1 MAERALIPNPE
12 DEIPFSNAPND
23 LRFPKDSKWA
33 WIVCVCS
40 WMTQVLILGILHAFG
55 VFFVEFIEDFKT
67 TKGTAAWVGSVAYGL
82 SMAVGPFVS
91 MLVEKFGRRPVMM
104 AGGTLCAVAIL
115 SSSFVTSFSTL
126 FFSFS
131 VIYGIGAGMAITPTM
146 TIGQEYFDKYASIS
160 VGIMTAGS
168 STGTLIT
175 APLAQAL
182 VRSIGWRN
190 TFRFFSGTCTL
201 TVLCNILIRPING
214 RQKTPIQKIRA
225 SPLRRLMEELKL
237 WKNRVFV
244 VWTAAV
250 TCVMFGY
257 YIPYVHL
264 VSYAVDNGISQEQG
278 SMLVMILGAVTATG
292 RILFGKIV
300 QYGFLDRVHMH
311 QLSMVITGAGT
322 MLLPLITSF
331 GGLAAY
337 VIVIGLVD
345 GCYVVLLPLL
355 TCSLVG
361 SDKAVLA
368 WGFLIGTSSITFT
381 LGPPVAG
388 FMYDAFGSYNV
399 AFHVAG
405 IPVLAGALIL
415 FLIPWAQRTS
425 QSSNIIKVISMAQVQ
440 DQEEESIVDFTT
452 LSKCSSVFDVED
464 SPPAQANAVSLN
476 DLDLDA
482 LYFSDINQVTVV
494 PKSPG
499 GRRALREVDFALS
512 ALHKSDQ
519 VLSKM
524 LGGGRKGHVQRREIP
539 SQSTTMRSPS
549 SSAAKGSFRKSDVIN
564 ITSSSPSNRRTKAN
578 SRDSSD
584 KAEKRFDDVGV
595 QADLI
600 SVDSQRVSPA
610 YSRRSGV
617 GSGASINP
625 FNPTASVLYQAI
637 LALEHQQQLQNA
649 SNTMSESG
657 RASMT
662 SGNQPTT
669 PLLEEF
675 VMEQLE
681 RLRDTLRSPSRP
693 SEEGCPQSTSS
704 WMQSISGE
712 HQDQA
717 GRSSYLS
724 ATSSSRGSNQYA
736 GGNKGQH
743 SIRTEGTQTCQTDE
757 EGRKRP
763 TCVLSPH
770 QQRSATSAQGSST
783 NTTNQGLRQGTSP
796 VDIPSTSAVP
806 NEDLEVFS
814 MDPLSPYGTPPKD
827 IPRIPPPP
835 PPQSQVAESIGVL
848 TIPPIPELSPNKI
861 VNTEGGCIFTMD
873 PFAPAAGPLASSQL
887 YQRDNI
893 TSSPAG
899 KQPPRNPSSETLKVG
914 DGFFKMDDYHGPSA
928 CASRLEESNDEFP
941 TSQLD
946 DTLDAAADN
955 TGTIQ
960 TGRFTVDTVTLS
972 NDDINDFIPTLPP
985 PPSVTR
991 PICGSANQEDFQVY
1005 SSHANGLD
1013 QSCSNGQYKTNLD
1026 LDLQSLDQQA
1036 AKDIVQETS
1045 NSADIMFDL
1054 DPLTLPGETSATTED
1069 VVIISPDD
1077 VMFDMDHID
1086 APADGFD
1093 PNEIGD
1099 NERGLAVDIALL
1111 QGRQSGGFN
1120 VQN

>member
-12 DEIPFSNAPND
+12 DKVLFSNATSD

-40 WMTQVLILGILHAFG
+40 WITQVLILGILHAFG

-67 TKGTAAWVGSVAYGL
+67 SKATAAWVGSVAYGL

-91 MLVEKFGRRPVMM
+91 MMVEKFGRRLVMM
-104 AGGTLCAVAIL
+104 AGGTLCAIAVL
-115 SSSFVTSFSTL
+115 SSSFVTSFSVL
-126 FFSFS
+126 FISFS
-131 VIYGIGAGMAITPTM
+131 ALFGVGAGMSITPTM

-168 STGTLIT
+168 SIGTLVT

-182 VRSIGWRN
+182 IRSIGWRN
-190 TFRFFSGTCTL
+190 TFRFFAGTCTL
-201 TVLCNILIRPING
+201 TVLCNTLIRPINETK
-214 RQKTPIQKIRA
+214 KTPIQKIRG

-237 WKNRVFV
+237 WKNRVFI

-264 VSYAVDNGISQEQG
+264 VAYAADNGISQEQG

-322 MLLPLITSF
+322 MLLPMITSF

-368 WGFLIGTSSITFT
+368 WGFLVGASSITFT

-388 FMYDAFGSYNV
+388 FMYDALGSYNV

-440 DQEEESIVDFTT
+440 DQDEESIVDFIT
-452 LSKCSSVFDVED
+452 LSKDGSVFDLED
-464 SPPAQANAVSLN
+464 STPALGNAVSLT
-476 DLDLDA
+476 DIDA
-482 LYFSDINQVTVV
+482 LSFSDINQVTVV
-494 PKSPG
+494 PKSTG

-512 ALHKSDQ
+512 ALQKSDQ

-524 LGGGRKGHVQRREIP
+524 LGGGRKGHVQCREIP
-539 SQSTTMRSPS
+539 SQSTIRRSPS
-549 SSAAKGSFRKSDVIN
+549 NSAAKGSFRKSDVIN
-564 ITSSSPSNRRTKAN
+564 ISSSSPSTRRTK
-578 SRDSSD
+578 D
-584 KAEKRFDDVGV
+584 KSKGSCDKGGKRYGEIGV

-600 SVDSQRVSPA
+600 SMDSQRPSPA
-610 YSRRSGV
+610 YSRRSGAD
-617 GSGASINP
+617 SGASINP

-637 LALEHQQQLQNA
+637 VALENLQQLQNA
-649 SNTMSESG
+649 TMSESS

-662 SGNQPTT
+662 SGNLPTT

-675 VMEQLE
+675 VVEQLE

-693 SEEGCPQSTSS
+693 SEEGGPPSTRSL
-704 WMQSISGE
+704 MQSISGE
-712 HQDQA
+712 HQDQG
-717 GRSSYLS
+717 GRSS
-724 ATSSSRGSNQYA
+724 AASSSKGSNQYA
-736 GGNKGQH
+736 GSNKGAH
-743 SIRTEGTQTCQTDE
+743 SIRSEGTQTCETDVE
-757 EGRKRP
+757 ERSP
-763 TCVLSPH
+763 SCVVSPH
-770 QQRSATSAQGSST
+770 QQRSTTSAQGSST
-783 NTTNQGLRQGTSP
+783 NTTNHYEGLRQGTSP

-814 MDPLSPYGTPPKD
+814 MDPLSPYGTPPKE

-835 PPQSQVAESIGVL
+835 PSQSQVLESRGVL
-848 TIPPIPELSPNKI
+848 ACPAIPEHSPNKI
-861 VNTEGGCIFTMD
+861 VNTEGGCIFAMD
-873 PFAPAAGPLASSQL
+873 PFVPAGGPMATSQL
-887 YQRDNI
+887 SQRDNAI
-893 TSSPAG
+893 PSSVGKQKVVDGIFEMDEYHRSSP
-899 KQPPRNPSSETLKVG
+899 
-914 DGFFKMDDYHGPSA
+914 
-928 CASRLEESNDEFP
+928 CASRLEEFH
-941 TSQLD
+941 TSQSD
-946 DTLDAAADN
+946 DTLDAASARP
-955 TGTIQ
+955 GTIQ
-960 TGRFTVDTVTLS
+960 SGRFTIDAVTLS
-972 NDDINDFIPTLPP
+972 NTDKREVIPSLPP
-985 PPSVTR
+985 PPSISR
-991 PICGSANQEDFQVY
+991 SSCGSAKKGDLQVY
-1005 SSHANGLD
+1005 SSQSNGL
-1013 QSCSNGQYKTNLD
+1013 GQPGSLHNTD
-1026 LDLQSLDQQA
+1026 LDLNIQSFDQQV
-1036 AKDIVQETS
+1036 AKAIVQEPS
-1045 NSADIMFDL
+1045 NTDDIMFDL
-1054 DPLTLPGETSATTED
+1054 DLLTSPGETPAID
-1069 VVIISPDD
+1069 GGVVSISPDD
-1077 VMFDMDHID
+1077 VIFDID
-1086 APADGFD
+1086 VSPRDGID
-1093 PNEIGD
+1093 PMT
-1099 NERGLAVDIALL
+1099 
-1111 QGRQSGGFN
+1111 
-1120 VQN
+1120 

>member
-12 DEIPFSNAPND
+12 DEMPFSNAPKG

-104 AGGTLCAVAIL
+104 AGGTLCAIAVL

-131 VIYGIGAGMAITPTM
+131 VIYGIGAGMSITPTM
-146 TIGQEYFDKYASIS
+146 TIGQEYFDKYASVS

-168 STGTLIT
+168 SIGTLVT

-264 VSYAVDNGISQEQG
+264 VSYAADNGISQEQG

-388 FMYDAFGSYNV
+388 FMYDELGSYNV

-425 QSSNIIKVISMAQVQ
+425 QSSNIIKVISMAQMQ
-440 DQEEESIVDFTT
+440 DQDEESVVDFTT

-464 SPPAQANAVSLN
+464 SPPVQANAVSLN

-482 LYFSDINQVTVV
+482 LYFSDINQVTVI

-539 SQSTTMRSPS
+539 SQSSTMRTPS

-564 ITSSSPSNRRTKAN
+564 ITSSSPSNRRTKN
-578 SRDSSD
+578 HSRDNSD
-584 KAEKRFDDVGV
+584 KAEKRYDDVGV

-637 LALEHQQQLQNA
+637 LALEHQQQFQNA
-649 SNTMSESG
+649 TNAMSESG

-681 RLRDTLRSPSRP
+681 RLRDTLRSPSRR
-693 SEEGCPQSTSS
+693 SEEGCPRSTNSWTQST
-704 WMQSISGE
+704 SGE
-712 HQDQA
+712 HQDQV

-724 ATSSSRGSNQYA
+724 ATSSSRGSSQY
-736 GGNKGQH
+736 GGGSKGQH
-743 SIRTEGTQTCQTDE
+743 SIRTEGTQTCQSEE
-757 EGRKRP
+757 EGRRRP
-763 TCVLSPH
+763 TSVLSPQ
-770 QQRSATSAQGSST
+770 QQRSATSAHGSST
-783 NTTNQGLRQGTSP
+783 NTTSQGLRQGTSP

-806 NEDLEVFS
+806 NDDLEVFS

-835 PPQSQVAESIGVL
+835 PPPQSQAAESIGVL
-848 TIPPIPELSPNKI
+848 AIPPIPELSPNKI
-861 VNTEGGCIFTMD
+861 INTEGGCIFAMD
-873 PFAPAAGPLASSQL
+873 PFSPTAGPLASSQL
-887 YQRDNI
+887 SQRDNI
-893 TSSPAG
+893 TSSPVG
-899 KQPPRNPSSETLKVG
+899 KQPPRNPSSETLKVA
-914 DGFFKMDDYHGPSA
+914 DGIFKMEDYHGPSA
-928 CASRLEESNDEFP
+928 FASRLEESNEEFP
-941 TSQLD
+941 TSHLD
-946 DTLDAAADN
+946 DTLGRTADHI
-955 TGTIQ
+955 GTVQ
-960 TGRFTVDTVTLS
+960 TGRFTVDPVTLS
-972 NDDINDFIPTLPP
+972 NNDRSDFIPTLPP
-985 PPSVTR
+985 PPSV
-991 PICGSANQEDFQVY
+991 CGSANQEDFQVY

-1013 QSCSNGQYKTNLD
+1013 QPSSNSQLSTNLD
-1026 LDLQSLDQQA
+1026 LHLQPLDQQA
-1036 AKDIVQETS
+1036 ANDIVRETS
-1045 NSADIMFDL
+1045 NSADIMFDR
-1054 DPLTLPGETSATTED
+1054 DHLTLPDETSATNED

-1086 APADGFD
+1086 VSPAEGFD

-1099 NERGLAVDIALL
+1099 NERGPTVDRSLL

-1120 VQN
+1120 VQS